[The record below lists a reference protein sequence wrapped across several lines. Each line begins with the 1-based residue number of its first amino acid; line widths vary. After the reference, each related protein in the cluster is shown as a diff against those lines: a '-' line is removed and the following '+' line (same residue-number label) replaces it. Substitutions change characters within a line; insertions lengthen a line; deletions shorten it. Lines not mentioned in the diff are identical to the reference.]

1 MDKAECGTQPETPE
15 KVIYAKYL
23 AACHGRIHQEK
34 ESSKEILIWGVSQC
48 HMLQDNEVFAN
59 VL

>member
-1 MDKAECGTQPETPE
+1 MDKAECGTQPETTE

-34 ESSKEILIWGVSQC
+34 GSSKENPDMGSES
-48 HMLQDNEVFAN
+48 MPYATG
-59 VL
+59 